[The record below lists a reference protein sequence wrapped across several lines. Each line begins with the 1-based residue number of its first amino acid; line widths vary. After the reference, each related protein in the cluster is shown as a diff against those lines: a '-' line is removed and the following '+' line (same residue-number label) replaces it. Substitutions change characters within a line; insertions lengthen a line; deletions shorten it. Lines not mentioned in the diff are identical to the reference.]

1 MRPRMDG
8 ILAVPLP
15 RRQFLLAAGALGL
28 VGPGGLAGIV
38 GARAFAQPASSEARF
53 FRIGTGA
60 LGGVYYPIGG
70 ALAVAISNPPGS
82 RPCDKGGSCGV
93 PGLVAVAQSS
103 HGSISNVQAIAA
115 GTIDSGFVQADIA
128 YWAYTGTG
136 AFEGK
141 PRLDM
146 LRSIANLYPEHVHLV
161 VRKSAGVRSV
171 RDLKGRRVSVDEQ
184 GSGTLVSSR
193 LILQAFGLREADLKA
208 QYIPAAQAIS
218 RIKDGTLDA
227 FFFFAGYPA
236 PAVAELAE
244 AGEIDLLPIA
254 GPLIEKLHAKFGF
267 FATDLIPSGA
277 YQGIKRTDTLSVG
290 AQWLVAAKVP
300 DELVHAITATLW
312 NKTTRQ
318 ILDKSHSRAAQIKLE
333 TALNGLA
340 APLHPGAER
349 YYREVGVLK
358 D

>member
-1 MRPRMDG
+1 MDG

-15 RRQFLLAAGALGL
+15 RRRFLLTAGAF
-28 VGPGGLAGIV
+28 GLAGLG
-38 GARAFAQPASSEARF
+38 GARVLAQTATSEARF

-70 ALAVAISNPPGS
+70 TLALALSNPPGS

-103 HGSISNVQAIAA
+103 HGSMANVQSIAA
-115 GTIDSGFVQADIA
+115 GTVDSGFAQADIA
-128 YWAYTGTG
+128 YSAFTGTG

-141 PRLDM
+141 PKLDM

-161 VRKSAGVRSV
+161 VRKSANVRGV
-171 RDLKGRRVSVDEQ
+171 RDLRNRRVSLDEQ
-184 GSGTLVSSR
+184 GSGTLVSAR

-208 QYIPAAQAIS
+208 HYIPATQAIG

-244 AGEIDLLPIA
+244 AGEIDLLPIS
-254 GPLIEKLHAKFGF
+254 GPPIEKLAEKYKYF
-267 FATDLIPSGA
+267 TQDLVPAGI

-312 NKTTRQ
+312 NKTTRAL
-318 ILDKSHSRAAQIKLE
+318 LDKSHPRAMQIRLE
-333 TALNGLA
+333 TALNGLV
-340 APLHPGAER
+340 APLHPGAEK
-349 YYREVGVLK
+349 YYREAGALK